1 MAQDDD
7 VDVVVVENAEDS
19 AKAMTSGIV
28 FATFAVLLVAIFVME
43 KALGTWFNLGP
54 FKP

>member
-7 VDVVVVENAEDS
+7 GVETAERYEDN

-28 FATFAVLLVAIFVME
+28 FATTAVLVIALFVME
-43 KALGTWFNLGP
+43 KALGTWFNIGP
-54 FKP
+54 FKG